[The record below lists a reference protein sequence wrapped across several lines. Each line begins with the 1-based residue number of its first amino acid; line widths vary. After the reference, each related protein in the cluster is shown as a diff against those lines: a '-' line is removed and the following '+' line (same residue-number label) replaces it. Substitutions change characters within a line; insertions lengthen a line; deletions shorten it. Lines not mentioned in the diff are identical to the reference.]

1 MPSNCTKMTG
11 DLDIDGKNVLVQKF
25 SRIETWSGSIR
36 IRYTDFPNLSF
47 FKSLTT
53 VATSF
58 PDFVFWEIETNTV
71 MDHAT
76 FWVESN
82 KNLTSLELPKLTTV
96 IADVLPIIRK
106 AYGFYLEDN
115 TALCLSESEFWR
127 FRKMKRSFLAAM
139 KICGPV
145 TKQYCYSSA
154 FLYNNMPLGCQILL
168 TGIWFRDIRNA
179 SYQDHVNQALSTVEE
194 VHGPIVI
201 FRTDF
206 TNLSFP
212 LLHTIRSQYY
222 DGQNDWQW
230 QILIIR
236 GNYFM
241 TSVEFP
247 KLVNWTHYGREPQL
261 TNSANSIWKYT
272 PQNCELFRQIP
283 FFSITDMYSGCSR
296 VPIFHTGGWT
306 LWYVAQVA
314 EKLGS
319 AATIGLLCLY
329 LSYRLFK
336 TTISVCFAH
345 FALVLLMLLTMTE
358 ALFVNIDYVQIFD
371 DNDFAIP
378 AGLRAMVYS
387 KDAIL
392 FNQVSNT
399 MYTNR
404 LAFLISCSILRPL
417 YLLGSTAENIAIV
430 FCGLVFVVANFLNMY
445 VTEALENVYTY
456 VMFPLNW
463 LTLLI
468 TILSGIISNCI
479 LQKYSG
485 DYTEMISNFNRCSIG
500 LILQAFFAF
509 VFCGYSDGVNQ
520 FIYRY
525 TTSYM
530 RLVRFWEWLFYW
542 WGGVAMRWHY
552 APILIVMI
560 LYLPHT
566 FIKFQI
572 RSSIVSNR
580 SSTIPIL
587 GQ

>member
-1 MPSNCTKMTG
+1 MRNVRLMLFLFLFFG
-11 DLDIDGKNVLVQKF
+11 AIDVG
-25 SRIETWSGSIR
+25 R
-36 IRYTDFPNLSF
+36 
-47 FKSLTT
+47 
-53 VATSF
+53 
-58 PDFVFWEIETNTV
+58 EIETNTV

-145 TKQYCYSSA
+145 T
-154 FLYNNMPLGCQILL
+154 N
-168 TGIWFRDIRNA
+168 
-179 SYQDHVNQALSTVEE
+179 
-194 VHGPIVI
+194 
-201 FRTDF
+201 
-206 TNLSFP
+206 
-212 LLHTIRSQYY
+212 
-222 DGQNDWQW
+222 WQW

-306 LWYVAQVA
+306 LWYVGQVA
-314 EKLGS
+314 EKVGS

-463 LTLLI
+463 LTLLV